1 MVKNKQL
8 NPDAT
13 YSKRFLRMRG
23 GNKKK
28 LNRSIGGNIAMFLFL
43 MLCGA
48 FMILPLYYVVITAFK
63 PLSELFIFPPRFYVT
78 NPTLDSFVTMVRL
91 ISGSRVPFSR
101 YLFNSVIIAVLGT
114 VLNIIIGAMGA
125 FPLAKHKFK
134 GRLAIYQLIVWAM
147 MFRGEV
153 IGIPQYLIISNLGM
167 INTYWAILLP
177 ALSGTLG
184 LFLMRQFMISNIPDT
199 VLEAA
204 RIDGAGE
211 WRIFWWIAMPN
222 VKPAWLTLAIFQFQS
237 MWHATGSTYIYDEPM
252 KMLPTAMSQI
262 VAGGVSRQGAAS
274 AVSMVMMI
282 PPIILFIFSQS
293 SIMETMSN
301 SGLK

>member
-1 MVKNKQL
+1 MVHNKQL

-13 YSKRFLRMRG
+13 YSKKFLRMRG

-28 LNRSIGGNIAMFLFL
+28 INRSIGGNIAMFLFL
-43 MLCGA
+43 LLCGA
-48 FMILPLYYVVITAFK
+48 FMILPLYYVIITAFK
-63 PLSELFIFPPRFYVT
+63 PLNELFIFPPRFYVSH
-78 NPTLDSFVTMVRL
+78 PTFDSFITMVRL

-101 YLFNSVIIAVLGT
+101 YLFNSVVIAVLGT

-134 GRLAIYQLIVWAM
+134 GRLVIYQLIVWAM

-153 IGIPQYLIISNLGM
+153 IGIPQYLIIANLGM
-167 INTYWAILLP
+167 INTYWAVLLP
-177 ALSGTLG
+177 ALSGTMG

-211 WRIFWWIAMPN
+211 WRIFWRIAMPN

-262 VAGGVSRQGAAS
+262 VAGGVSRQGAAA

-282 PPIILFIFSQS
+282 PPIALFIFSQS
-293 SIMETMSN
+293 SIMETMST